1 MEGVCIVVV
10 QGSINLGGIINAIND
25 QTLHH
30 LAKQVGLALT
40 RQGLMLASAESCT
53 GGWLGQIVTSI
64 PGSSAWYESGFITYT
79 ANSKQEM
86 LGVSTK
92 ILKEYG
98 EVSEQ
103 TAREMA
109 HGAVTRSSAQVAVSI
124 TGIAGPGGGTTNK
137 PVGMVCF
144 AWEMKDNH
152 KRSETRHFSGDR
164 EAVRQQSVA
173 VAMQGL
179 IALLRDTNYSVA

>member
-1 MEGVCIVVV
+1 M
-10 QGSINLGGIINAIND
+10 GGIINAIDD
-25 QTLHH
+25 QTLHD

-64 PGSSAWYESGFITYT
+64 PGSSTWYQSGFITYT
-79 ANSKQEM
+79 ANSKQKM
-86 LGVSTK
+86 LGISTK
-92 ILKEYG
+92 TLKEYG

-103 TAREMA
+103 MARDMA
-109 HGAVTRSSAQVAVSI
+109 HGVVTKSGAQVSVSI
-124 TGIAGPGGGTTNK
+124 TGIAGPGGGTTKK

-152 KRSETRHFSGDR
+152 MRSETRHFSGDR

-179 IALLRDTNYSVA
+179 ITLLRDTDYSVA

>member
-1 MEGVCIVVV
+1 M
-10 QGSINLGGIINAIND
+10 GGIINAISD

-30 LAKQVGLALT
+30 LARQVGVELT

-53 GGWLGQIVTSI
+53 GGWLGQVITSI

-79 ANSKQEM
+79 ASSKQEM
-86 LGVSTK
+86 LGISTDT
-92 ILKEYG
+92 LKKYG
-98 EVSEQ
+98 AVSEQ

-109 HGAVTRSSAQVAVSI
+109 HGAVTRSSAQVAASI
-124 TGIAGPGGGTTNK
+124 TGIAGPGGGTTKK

-144 AWEMKDNH
+144 AWVMKDNH
-152 KRSETRHFSGDR
+152 MQSETRHFSGDR

-173 VAMQGL
+173 VALQGL

>member
-1 MEGVCIVVV
+1 M
-10 QGSINLGGIINAIND
+10 GGIINAIND
-25 QTLHH
+25 QTLNH

-53 GGWLGQIVTSI
+53 GGWLGQTVTSI
-64 PGSSAWYESGFITYT
+64 PGSSAWYESGFITYNV
-79 ANSKQEM
+79 NSKQEM
-86 LGVSTK
+86 LGISAKT
-92 ILKEYG
+92 LKEYG

-109 HGAVTRSSAQVAVSI
+109 HGAVARSSAQVAVSI
-124 TGIAGPGGGTTNK
+124 TGIAGPGGGTPKK

-144 AWEMKDNH
+144 AWEIKDNH
-152 KRSETRHFSGDR
+152 IRSETRHFSGDR

-173 VAMQGL
+173 VALQGL
-179 IALLRDTNYSVA
+179 ITMLRDTNYSVA

>member
-1 MEGVCIVVV
+1 M
-10 QGSINLGGIINAIND
+10 GGIINAIDD
-25 QTLHH
+25 QTLHN

-40 RQGLMLASAESCT
+40 RQGLVLVSAESCT
-53 GGWLGQIVTSI
+53 GGWLGQMITSI
-64 PGSSAWYESGFITYT
+64 PGSSAWYDSGFITYT
-79 ANSKQEM
+79 VNSKQEM
-86 LGVSTK
+86 LGISTK
-92 ILKEYG
+92 TLKEHG

-109 HGAVTRSSAQVAVSI
+109 HGAVTRSGAQVAVSI
-124 TGIAGPGGGTTNK
+124 TGIAGPGGGTAKK

-152 KRSETRHFSGDR
+152 MRSETRHFSGDR
-164 EAVRQQSVA
+164 RAVRQQSVA
-173 VAMQGL
+173 VALQGL